1 MPERAQPPGAKEN
14 PRARSLP
21 FQRTPL
27 QLRPRRD
34 GPYGHPRQMHH
45 PLRQAQEAAASPQAP
60 SGEAHRRSPEEPGQE
75 KAAPPFLGAYRA
87 EEVVPARR
95 AWILGPEQV
104 MRMGDPHVAQLLLER
119 GADPN
124 VPDPSTGS
132 YPAHDAAHQG
142 FLDTLRMLCSG
153 GARVDLPD
161 RWGRLPVDVAEENG
175 HRHVARYLARLEIWE
190 IWR

>member
-1 MPERAQPPGAKEN
+1 MGTSAAGTQ
-14 PRARSLP
+14 
-21 FQRTPL
+21 
-27 QLRPRRD
+27 
-34 GPYGHPRQMHH
+34 
-45 PLRQAQEAAASPQAP
+45 QANALTRAAAEGNLAQ
-60 SGEAHRRSPEEPGQE
+60 
-75 KAAPPFLGAYRA
+75 
-87 EEVVPARR
+87 ARR
-95 AWILGPEQV
+95 LLDAGADPNGLNCFGRSAIQV